1 MDTDPG
7 TRQPDRDA
15 APDTMDTSIDAKSTK
30 NTQHNDCD
38 QPERAVKP
46 TTPEDQFVPPVP
58 SESKDRDDLATA
70 QEQSGKPPSWL
81 SQKTCLVGLDVDPRL
96 LSSSQ
101 TSQTSIHPRSTL
113 PLRSPAACR
122 YYRTGRS
129 RDRRKD

>member
-7 TRQPDRDA
+7 TRQPDRDP
-15 APDTMDTSIDAKSTK
+15 APDTMDASIDAKSTN
-30 NTQHNDCD
+30 NTLHNDDD
-38 QPERAVKP
+38 QPERPDKP
-46 TTPEDQFVPPVP
+46 IAPDEQFIPPVP
-58 SESKDRDDLATA
+58 SESKDRDDPAKA
-70 QEQSGKPPSWL
+70 QEQSGKLPSWL
-81 SQKTCLVGLDVDPRL
+81 SQETCLVGLDVDLRL

-101 TSQTSIHPRSTL
+101 TSQTSLHPRSTL